1 MNDYT
6 NSKSM
11 KSELSNNAYSYQNCL
26 QSPSS
31 SINRKSLH
39 QLKIKESFIDENSI
53 QNNENNN
60 KQNINTVSTFIIHNN
75 NNKKNSII
83 YRENVKVLSNICQKM
98 TGKRFSQFRY

>member
-11 KSELSNNAYSYQNCL
+11 RSELSNNTYSYQNCL

-60 KQNINTVSTFIIHNN
+60 KQNINTVSTFVIHNN
-75 NNKKNSII
+75 NNKNSII
-83 YRENVKVLSNICQKM
+83 TRENVKVLSNICQKM